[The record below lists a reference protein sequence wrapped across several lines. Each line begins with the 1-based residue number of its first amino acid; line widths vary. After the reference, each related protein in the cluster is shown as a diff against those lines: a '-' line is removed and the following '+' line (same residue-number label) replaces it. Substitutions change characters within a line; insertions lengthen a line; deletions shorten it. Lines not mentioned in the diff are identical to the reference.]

1 MSNLEKRD
9 SPSPKGKTA
18 AASPFLMLGALLL
31 IGGSLLAATS
41 YFILNY
47 MPLTALGLSA
57 LILAAVSFA
66 LARGQPRISP
76 EISSM
81 LLDSGLENTAA
92 IIEELGIGS
101 KALYLPSSMAGG
113 KPRALLPISPSA
125 QPGTAIQRLPN
136 RLIVRYGQGTEEMG
150 LLLNT
155 LGSAAVDR
163 FGLENLQG
171 GDIEGALSSVL
182 TGATDLADSVKAVQS
197 GELITVEV
205 TNPRIEHRNLK
216 VFENIGSPLAS
227 IVASVVAEVT
237 GRPVTINSESS
248 RGNKLL
254 VEIRAQT
261 MAPMPGRI

>member
-1 MSNLEKRD
+1 
-9 SPSPKGKTA
+9 
-18 AASPFLMLGALLL
+18 
-31 IGGSLLAATS
+31 
-41 YFILNY
+41 
-47 MPLTALGLSA
+47 
-57 LILAAVSFA
+57 
-66 LARGQPRISP
+66 
-76 EISSM
+76 M

-92 IIEELGIGS
+92 IIEELGIAS
-101 KALYLPSSMAGG
+101 KAIYLPSTMAGG

-125 QPGTAIQRLPN
+125 QLGTTIQRLPN
-136 RLIVRYGQGTEEMG
+136 RLIVRYGQGAEEMG
-150 LLLNT
+150 LLINT

-197 GELITVEV
+197 GDLITVEV

-227 IVASVVAEVT
+227 IVASVTAEAT
-237 GRPVTINSESS
+237 GGPVTINSESH

-254 VEIRAQT
+254 VELT
-261 MAPMPGRI
+261 MAPVPGREA